1 VFSEFAIDITER
13 ITLLIDDH
21 TVIIDDNA
29 VRSTKIA
36 CGLDF
41 VNRIAELPVLNA
53 EPIADVFRRISSV
66 VPNDT
71 SHVRAYNG
79 SRADC
84 LAIGLSRGP
93 SCNLFKDRQSDALP

>member
-1 VFSEFAIDITER
+1 
-13 ITLLIDDH
+13 
-21 TVIIDDNA
+21 
-29 VRSTKIA
+29 
-36 CGLDF
+36 

-71 SHVRAYNG
+71 SPVRAYNG

-93 SCNLFKDRQSDALP
+93 SSRAEKSGRNSMVGQERY